1 MSTRRLERPA
11 IVSRSEWIAARQG
24 LLAKEKAFTRAY
36 DALNRD
42 RRALPWVKVD
52 NAYVFDG
59 PSGRETLAD
68 LFAGRSQLIV
78 NHFMFGPGWT
88 EGCVGCS
95 FGADHLTGA
104 LVHLAQRDVSYV
116 AVSRAPLAEIEAFK
130 RRMGWSF
137 KWVSSF
143 GSDFNYD
150 FHVSFTPE
158 DAAAGTVYYNYAT
171 QPYVS
176 EESSGVSVFYKDDGE
191 IFHTYSTYARGGEL
205 GLGTYVL
212 LDMTPKGRDEHGP
225 HHSLVDWVR
234 HHDRYDAGGRV
245 DASGRYHAAAETD
258 ACCHCADDATGQPAR
273 T

>member
-1 MSTRRLERPA
+1 MTTRHLERPA
-11 IVSRSEWIAARQG
+11 VVSRAEWVAAREA
-24 LLAKEKAFTRAY
+24 LLAREKAFTRAY

-52 NAYVFDG
+52 KTYVFEG

-78 NHFMFGPGWT
+78 NHFMFGPGWK

-95 FGADHLTGA
+95 FGADHVNGA

-116 AVSRAPLAEIEAFK
+116 AVSRAPLAEIDAFK

-137 KWVSSF
+137 AWVSSF

-150 FHVSFTPE
+150 YHVSFTPE
-158 DAAAGTVYYNYAT
+158 DAAAGTVYYNFAT
-171 QPYVS
+171 QPYS
-176 EESSGVSVFYKDDGE
+176 GEEAAGLSVFYKDGDE
-191 IFHTYSTYARGGEL
+191 IFHTYSSYARGGEL
-205 GLGTYVL
+205 GLGTYIL
-212 LDMTPKGRDEHGP
+212 LDVTPKGRDEHGP
-225 HHSLVDWVR
+225 HRGLIDWVR
-234 HHDRYDAGGRV
+234 HHDRYDAGGHV
-245 DASGRYHAAAETD
+245 DTTGRYHAPAEPD
-258 ACCHCADDATGQPAR
+258 SCCHRTEAGAHDAR